1 MFRHFQ
7 MPPPPN
13 GNPAQSDAAG
23 RPKDRTRR
31 ACERC
36 RQMKIKCDGATTC
49 NHCRTSFNDC
59 VYPEPRRKRKASPH
73 FDRLQ
78 ELEKRVKAMEESY
91 QTISAVK
98 DSPPSDKSSTQPHP
112 SSTTGANDADT
123 DPTDPRT
130 QTRPSQGE
138 ARFGVS
144 SADRAFIERLK
155 AELGDWPGADFDSRL
170 RIREKPGVKLFQSAN
185 PAPRVV
191 ALPPRDRAEHLT
203 NIALDASVL
212 YHVVHRPTFD
222 SAFEL
227 LYSLDRSDYGEGEMR
242 HIPLVYALMAL
253 GCLFEKVADG
263 SSPSG
268 DDITAERTNYFA
280 TCRDLVDLHDCSD
293 IVTLQA
299 IFYMNLFILSTERL
313 SPCYTCLSHAFSLAV
328 RMNLQLPNARENLIV
343 AEIKRRLFWSLRQL
357 LMVVASMCGY
367 PQPIRATEVDI
378 EQPLDLDDN
387 DLKSTRISQSLQDPA
402 MIQSMSGSVA
412 LLKLHNILD
421 RIVHELYPSGGVRRK
436 TNSGSMSHLV
446 SNEIVTQLEGELQK
460 WAASLPLGYR
470 LGRSRYAP
478 HLEKAKY
485 EMWMTYSH
493 VQILLYR
500 PFLHY
505 FVDNTEGNGHA
516 EHGFHK
522 YASAC
527 VDASRNLIH
536 LTEDMHRDGL
546 LYGAHWRIAY
556 MVCTAGLSL
565 VYVVVGSKSPE
576 TVKALKIDLNTAKRM
591 LMCLTP
597 YSSHSRRLHVALT
610 VLTAT
615 FTKSDHGSQSQ
626 SPNDTVEVGSER
638 PSEPYTAGLMEHAF
652 DTTAQRSQKYIGP
665 AVDETVASDPNLY
678 PRGMETHTS
687 QATAT
692 ESFPLVP
699 VSQPQMAHLDSTPVA
714 SGYAVPPLPASVPG
728 APMAT
733 PAPENAT
740 PQSAERVME
749 ALSGGAPT
757 YGPEPGLSDQ
767 TYYLEARPFNL
778 QRPTEGE
785 DYLFGRE
792 FGEFD
797 GMTGDLL
804 SFDYLF

>member
-13 GNPAQSDAAG
+13 GNASQSDAAG

-49 NHCRTSFNDC
+49 NHCRTSFNEC

-91 QTISAVK
+91 QTISATK
-98 DSPPSDKSSTQPHP
+98 DSSQSPNSATQHPPPSTA
-112 SSTTGANDADT
+112 GANDVGS
-123 DPTDPRT
+123 DPTDPRP
-130 QTRPSQGE
+130 QLRSSQGE
-138 ARFGVS
+138 ARFGFS

-170 RIREKPGVKLFQSAN
+170 RIREKPGVKLFQSAT

-191 ALPPRDRAEHLT
+191 CLPPRERAEHLI

-253 GCLFEKVADG
+253 GCLFEKIG
-263 SSPSG
+263 EGPSESG
-268 DDITAERTNYFA
+268 DDMTAERTKYFA
-280 TCRDLVDLHDCSD
+280 TCRDLVDLHDCND

-328 RMNLQLPNARENLIV
+328 RMNLQLPNSRDNLIV

-367 PQPIRATEVDI
+367 PRPINSNEVDI

-402 MIQSMSGSVA
+402 LIRSMSGSVA

-421 RIVHELYPSGGVRRK
+421 RIVRELYPSGGVRRK

-446 SNEIVTQLEGELQK
+446 SNEIVTQLEEELQK
-460 WAASLPLGYR
+460 WSTSLPLGYKR
-470 LGRSRYAP
+470 GTSRYAP

-485 EMWMTYSH
+485 ELWMTYAH

-505 FVDNTEGNGHA
+505 FVDSTEGNGHA

-565 VYVVVGSKSPE
+565 IYVVVGSKNPD
-576 TVKALKIDLNTAKRM
+576 TARNLKMDLNTAKRM

-626 SPNDTVEVGSER
+626 SPNDTAEAA
-638 PSEPYTAGLMEHAF
+638 PDKPHEPYTGP
-652 DTTAQRSQKYIGP
+652 TTRQAYGASPQGNQKYNGP
-665 AVDETVASDPNLY
+665 GAGEVVAPSPELFT
-678 PRGMETHTS
+678 RGVETH
-687 QATAT
+687 
-692 ESFPLVP
+692 P
-699 VSQPQMAHLDSTPVA
+699 SQPNRVEAYGMIPASQPPLSHLDSTPVP
-714 SGYAVPPLPASVPG
+714 SGYVVPPLQPG
-728 APMAT
+728 APGTTMPT
-733 PAPENAT
+733 PAPENTT

-749 ALSGGAPT
+749 ALAGAAAT
-757 YGPEPGLSDQ
+757 YGPEPGLGDQ

-785 DYLFGRE
+785 EYLFGRE